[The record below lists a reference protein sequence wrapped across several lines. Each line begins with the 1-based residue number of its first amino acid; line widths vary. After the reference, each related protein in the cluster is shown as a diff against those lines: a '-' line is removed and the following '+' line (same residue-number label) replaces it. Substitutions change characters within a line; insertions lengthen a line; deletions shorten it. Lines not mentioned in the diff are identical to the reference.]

1 MTKNEI
7 EPDIPRDVIDQK
19 PVKQKLAKF
28 NYKDALNLEKLLT
41 EEEIMVR
48 DQFHDYCQD
57 KLMPRILM
65 ANRDEGM
72 YLPFNAYGLCPR
84 GGGWYSHVMGML

>member
-1 MTKNEI
+1 MKSVSISLSNKKTRLFLDIKEI
-7 EPDIPRDVIDQK
+7 EPDIPKEVIDEK
-19 PVKQKLAKF
+19 PVKQKFAKF

-72 YLPFNAYGLCPR
+72 YIYPR
-84 GGGWYSHVMGML
+84 